1 MSRCAGSREEPCCY
15 SSWQASSASLFSSQD
30 GARCGHGM
38 ELASRCQIT
47 RSLKD
52 SSVSANRR
60 RPVPLVGDIAIA
72 GLSEREGTQFV
83 TSICVKPTRGV
94 PYRGPRS
101 VTIPRCCALGAD
113 ACVAVCGSSP
123 RPRRRAR
130 AGARDTDRAVDRGHA
145 GRPGAASRRALVSRS
160 FSTAQSW
167 PTAAGSPISVCS
179 GRGRVR
185 PDVTR
190 ALDAARGVLW
200 ELETAA

>member
-15 SSWQASSASLFSSQD
+15 SSWQACCASLFSSQD

-113 ACVAVCGSSP
+113 ACVAVCGS
-123 RPRRRAR
+123 RRAR
-130 AGARDTDRAVDRGHA
+130 VAAPARAPETPIERLIADT
-145 GRPGAASRRALVSRS
+145 L
-160 FSTAQSW
+160 
-167 PTAAGSPISVCS
+167 
-179 GRGRVR
+179 
-185 PDVTR
+185 
-190 ALDAARGVLW
+190 AARGQLPGAPSCRARSLPRRAGPRRLGRRSRYALGAGAFVP
-200 ELETAA
+200 T